1 MPSVKLF
8 SFTKNIDLH
17 AVSAS
22 EAITSFMRYERLVRL
37 RRFKLAEFDVD
48 GDDLE
53 AAEKQVESILSR
65 TLDILNPNNE
75 GYRFHT
81 LVRPKTAQNVEVFL
95 VYVSPLFST
104 GEERHVE
111 RIKQKSGVTLRSLK
125 KGIVWELHVKSVG
138 KTREELQDDV
148 ARVLVATTS
157 REKGMLCNPLF
168 EEAVFLDTQ
177 SVYGNN

>member
-81 LVRPKTAQNVEVFL
+81 LVSPKTAQNVEVFL
-95 VYVSPLFST
+95 VYVSPLFSEHLCLIEMQHGQMRNQMRR
-104 GEERHVE
+104 GELPDLIQEPFR
-111 RIKQKSGVTLRSLK
+111 
-125 KGIVWELHVKSVG
+125 
-138 KTREELQDDV
+138 
-148 ARVLVATTS
+148 
-157 REKGMLCNPLF
+157 
-168 EEAVFLDTQ
+168 Q
-177 SVYGNN
+177 SPNE